1 MRFST
6 DELAACKRYMRDDET
21 GTTHDEDI
29 DALMAAAEEYLNS
42 AGIRTSSS
50 PRFRLALHNLTL
62 YYYDH
67 RDQTGE
73 AQLPVGLRHIINQLK
88 VDNEIGAAE

>member
-6 DELAACKRYMRDDET
+6 DEIAACKRYMRDDET

-42 AGIRTSSS
+42 AGSGRA
-50 PRFRLALHNLTL
+50 PRRASVWRCT
-62 YYYDH
+62 
-67 RDQTGE
+67 
-73 AQLPVGLRHIINQLK
+73 I
-88 VDNEIGAAE
+88 